1 MKFSYLNEKN
11 EENKIKWDFKRFND
25 VSDNYEASDHCPIFL
40 ELRM

>member
-11 EENKIKWDFKRFND
+11 EENKIKWDYKRFND
-25 VSDNYEASDHCPIFL
+25 VSVNYEALDQCPIFL

>member
-11 EENKIKWDFKRFND
+11 EENKIKWDYKRFHE
-25 VSDNYEASDHCPIFL
+25 VSGNYEASDHCPIFL